1 MEIMNETSL
10 NAFWAIDE
18 YLTYK
23 MSRYFDAYILL
34 IGLKDDSGFFMNF
47 AGGKGGVEGHLY
59 KEKGPAVFA
68 FIENNYKILRNDDA
82 KWIVG
87 LALNYMNKISMTD
100 GGSARYV

>member
-1 MEIMNETSL
+1 MNETSL
-10 NAFWAIDE
+10 NVFWAIDE

-68 FIENNYKILRNDDA
+68 FIGNNYKILRNDDA
-82 KWIVG
+82 KWIVD